1 MSSIPRVLFAFYAAA
16 LAALFLIGAP
26 LAIGPVAASPVPFP
40 LVTYFARE
48 YVANPAHNSHLGNTL
63 VKDAFTN
70 SSELTSRRTNG
81 TSLDARDIDT
91 TIKNIGI
98 LNTYY
103 TQMSSH
109 SANLSELGVNM
120 HYCVSY

>member
-1 MSSIPRVLFAFYAAA
+1 MTSTLRVFFAVA

-26 LAIGPVAASPVPFP
+26 LAIAPVAASPVPFP

-48 YVANPAHNSHLGNTL
+48 YVASPVHGSHSANNL

-70 SSELTSRRTNG
+70 SSELTTRRTNG
-81 TSLDARDIDT
+81 TSLEARDIT
-91 TIKNIGI
+91 TTVKNIGI

-103 TQMSSH
+103 TQMQSH
-109 SANLSELGVNM
+109 SANLRESG
-120 HYCVSY
+120 